1 MAALERPNRECLSQ
15 TPKGPCVCS
24 VIFPRRPVSST
35 PVSHLR
41 KSEGHSAEYIQRNH
55 SAEHPSLMQL
65 CESTT
70 LIHKTRN
77 KKGGGGGIRQKG
89 EILKG
94 KTMKEEKKRSP
105 VYSKLHAEL
114 DGSLPLLFHS
124 FFPAHESLG
133 LILKVS
139 LENELLLFV
148 NEGFEKWE
156 GSLSSIRLSRLGCK
170 HGEIHLTT
178 VVV

>member
-1 MAALERPNRECLSQ
+1 MQTWRHKKLFMAPLIPGKEEELRNNIIWIRGKKNLPWGASLMAESVLRKQARMAALERPNRECLSQ

-55 SAEHPSLMQL
+55 SAEHPSLTQL

-77 KKGGGGGIRQKG
+77 KKGGGGVDQAKG
-89 EILKG
+89 
-94 KTMKEEKKRSP
+94 
-105 VYSKLHAEL
+105 
-114 DGSLPLLFHS
+114 
-124 FFPAHESLG
+124 
-133 LILKVS
+133 
-139 LENELLLFV
+139 
-148 NEGFEKWE
+148 
-156 GSLSSIRLSRLGCK
+156 
-170 HGEIHLTT
+170 
-178 VVV
+178 